1 MNGRLSCENSARPI
15 STWRRRPG
23 DVHPSRTGRAIPTSI
38 TRTEKAFRFSIFSG
52 PLGSWGS
59 LSRASRASVLRKYP
73 LSLAPRPRFLSYA
86 ADSSSCSL
94 GLVAKEDAS
103 RLQRL
108 CLNQFQFHHF
118 GTRFE

>member
-1 MNGRLSCENSARPI
+1 GDTRASRSRRGAGWRADGQSRRTDPSI
-15 STWRRRPG
+15 RSST
-23 DVHPSRTGRAIPTSI
+23 A
-38 TRTEKAFRFSIFSG
+38 RTEQAFRFSIFGG

-73 LSLAPRPRFLSYA
+73 LSLAPGPRFLPYA